1 MAAGKPTSKPQQKI
15 KYTQTKHD
23 VSNGPRQ
30 STWMRDDS
38 PDVDEDPKLRKNR
51 GDRNSARKRK
61 VRGAPAVSPD
71 TREFWWKV
79 SLMLGCGTGRTDGGH
94 RHLQGRAQLAAE
106 GAGGG
111 GAACRAGKST
121 LRDVQHEPGG

>member
-1 MAAGKPTSKPQQKI
+1 MTAVAAGKPTSKPQQKI

-51 GDRNSARKRK
+51 GDRNRNRKRK
-61 VRGAPAVSPD
+61 VRGAPV
-71 TREFWWKV
+71 
-79 SLMLGCGTGRTDGGH
+79 GRPTHANYGGK
-94 RHLQGRAQLAAE
+94 
-106 GAGGG
+106 
-111 GAACRAGKST
+111 CR
-121 LRDVQHEPGG
+121 